1 MKRSRFNVI
10 HYRIVFTC
18 ICDEYEAFLE
28 FLYAKHRANQIN
40 NCENTRES
48 KRNT

>member
-10 HYRIVFTC
+10 HYRIVFSC

-28 FLYAKHRANQIN
+28 FL
-40 NCENTRES
+40 TRNIEPT
-48 KRNT
+48 K